1 VDRLNFLISSS
12 QQSNMTAERSGE
24 AELTLLPLLYGPKQ
38 QQLLEVCAA
47 FVKGVFLDDTWGPRG
62 IVLAPSL

>member
-12 QQSNMTAERSGE
+12 QQSNTTAERSGE
-24 AELTLLPLLYGPKQ
+24 VELTLLPLLYVPEQ

-47 FVKGVFLDDTWGPRG
+47 FVKEIFLDDTWGPRG
-62 IVLAPSL
+62 IVLAPSI